1 MFRLEKVFQNDD
13 SGLIYFA
20 TLIKTIFLFFLI
32 YIAAILQKNTVYDLF
47 SLTVFK
53 KTNYFFYSFFITLSY
68 LFFSFLIKNKRFY
81 KKNFISFL
89 TEDILSLIIS
99 NILLFSILFIF
110 QKQFSIDLNF
120 LYMNLTIFL
129 GMLII
134 HFYLNRVYQNLID
147 KNIIQKNVML
157 VGNYSEIR
165 QVLKENFEKIYVFK
179 CCIISDLNEQNKK
192 IIKSEIKIPVFNEHE
207 DIRSILEYHSLGQI
221 WILNGNRKDK
231 KEIFEK
237 IINFSV
243 DTLNIKLEN
252 TIDLK
257 GGHLLANKYAYEFYE
272 WSRFYGINL
281 FLKILIDKT
290 LSIIFLLISSP
301 ILILSALL
309 IYIEDGFPILFTQN
323 RTGWDGRRFKIYKI
337 RSLKKTP
344 FDKTQQ
350 VLKDDKRL
358 LKVGVLLRRYSID
371 EIPQFINVLNGDM
384 SIVGPRPHMVE
395 HDIKYSKLFNNFL
408 KRHKCNPGLT
418 GWAQVNGLRGATPN
432 PENMKKRM
440 EHDLWYL
447 NNWTIILDIYI
458 IIKTFFIIF
467 KYKGD

>member
-1 MFRLEKVFQNDD
+1 
-13 SGLIYFA
+13 
-20 TLIKTIFLFFLI
+20 
-32 YIAAILQKNTVYDLF
+32 
-47 SLTVFK
+47 
-53 KTNYFFYSFFITLSY
+53 
-68 LFFSFLIKNKRFY
+68 
-81 KKNFISFL
+81 
-89 TEDILSLIIS
+89 
-99 NILLFSILFIF
+99 
-110 QKQFSIDLNF
+110 
-120 LYMNLTIFL
+120 MNLTIFL

-301 ILILSALL
+301 ILILSAVL

-350 VLKDDKRL
+350 VLKNDKRL

-395 HDIKYSKLFNNFL
+395 HDIFWNCKNLFLF
-408 KRHKCNPGLT
+408 
-418 GWAQVNGLRGATPN
+418 
-432 PENMKKRM
+432 
-440 EHDLWYL
+440 
-447 NNWTIILDIYI
+447 
-458 IIKTFFIIF
+458 
-467 KYKGD
+467 

>member
-32 YIAAILQKNTVYDLF
+32 YITAILQKNTVYDLF
-47 SLTVFK
+47 SFTVFK
-53 KTNYFFYSFFITLSY
+53 KTNYYFYSFFITLSY

-81 KKNFISFL
+81 KKNFISYL
-89 TEDILSLIIS
+89 TEDISSLIIS

-165 QVLKENFEKIYVFK
+165 QVLKENFEKIYLFK
-179 CCIISDLNEQNKK
+179 CCIISDLKEQNKK
-192 IIKSEIKIPVFNEHE
+192 IIKSEIKIPVFNIDE

-231 KEIFEK
+231 TEIFEK

-257 GGHLLANKYAYEFYE
+257 GGHL
-272 WSRFYGINL
+272 
-281 FLKILIDKT
+281 
-290 LSIIFLLISSP
+290 
-301 ILILSALL
+301 
-309 IYIEDGFPILFTQN
+309 
-323 RTGWDGRRFKIYKI
+323 
-337 RSLKKTP
+337 
-344 FDKTQQ
+344 
-350 VLKDDKRL
+350 
-358 LKVGVLLRRYSID
+358 
-371 EIPQFINVLNGDM
+371 
-384 SIVGPRPHMVE
+384 
-395 HDIKYSKLFNNFL
+395 
-408 KRHKCNPGLT
+408 
-418 GWAQVNGLRGATPN
+418 
-432 PENMKKRM
+432 
-440 EHDLWYL
+440 
-447 NNWTIILDIYI
+447 
-458 IIKTFFIIF
+458 
-467 KYKGD
+467 